1 MIDTYLFPLSTIRS
15 LFDPSTEPLDT
26 FSRSLLAAVHAL
38 GVGDEEPSSLLLV
51 PEYPDL

>member
-1 MIDTYLFPLSTIRS
+1 MTDTYLFPLSTTRS

-26 FSRSLLAAVHAL
+26 FSCSLLAVVKVAGTEA
-38 GVGDEEPSSLLLV
+38 PSSLLLL